1 MSEVTSRREFLLK
14 TAAAVAAG
22 SSVVACGG
30 GGDDSA
36 PVTPA
41 QFGYGVA
48 SGDPLSDRVI
58 LWTYAKVADS
68 NASVPLTWQ
77 VVTDS
82 NFVNIV
88 SSGSVQALPANGFTA
103 KVDATGLSAGAA

>member
-30 GGDDSA
+30 GDGSA

-58 LWTYAKVADS
+58 LWIHAKVADS
-68 NASVPLTWQ
+68 NASVPLT
-77 VVTDS
+77 
-82 NFVNIV
+82 
-88 SSGSVQALPANGFTA
+88 
-103 KVDATGLSAGAA
+103 

>member
-22 SSVVACGG
+22 SSVVACG

-58 LWTYAKVADS
+58 LWTHA
-68 NASVPLTWQ
+68 
-77 VVTDS
+77 
-82 NFVNIV
+82 
-88 SSGSVQALPANGFTA
+88 
-103 KVDATGLSAGAA
+103 